1 MENQGAGLLP
11 EPGKPKVEN
20 VLMTAPPSGPFR
32 PIAARVL
39 QERYLR
45 RDPEGQVVETPE
57 ELFRR
62 VARGVA
68 AAEER
73 YGGVQAVTRQTEI
86 FYEALAS
93 LKFLPNT
100 PTLMNAGVPRGQ
112 LAACFVIPIHDD
124 MRSILEGVRDMAL
137 IHQTGGG
144 TGFSF
149 THLRPRG
156 DQVRSTGRVASGPV
170 GFMRIFDTTTEVVK
184 QGGRR
189 RGANMGIL
197 NVDHPDILEFIQAK
211 TKPGV
216 LDNFNLSVAV
226 TDAFME
232 QVAGDETY
240 PLINPR
246 TGQEVRR
253 LKAREVFDLIC
264 RAALETGDPG
274 LIFLDAI
281 ERANPTPEIG
291 KLEATNPCGEQPLLA
306 FESCNLGSINLS
318 LLVKGRDLD
327 WEELD
332 RLVDLGVTFL
342 DDVIDQS
349 HYPLPQITAIT
360 HANRKIGLGVM
371 GLADLFIKLGIAYDS
386 PEALDL
392 AEKLMARIQ
401 ERAVAQSEVLAR
413 RRGPFPNFYHS
424 RYHREGRPPRRHAT
438 VTTVAPTGTI
448 SIIAATSSGIE
459 PLFAVAYRRRALEG
473 EEFDEVHPLFLQKL
487 RKAGLTKEEWLPRV
501 LASGRVRPL
510 KGLPEDLRHLFP
522 TTFEVS
528 VEYQVKMQAAFQRH
542 VENAVS
548 KTINLAPEATR
559 QEVAEAY
566 LLAHRLG
573 LKGITVYRYGSRPG
587 QVLSLPPQSQALTLS
602 HEFTEECR
610 LCSV

>member
-1 MENQGAGLLP
+1 M
-11 EPGKPKVEN
+11 PGT
-20 VLMTAPPSGPFR
+20 LQPFR
-32 PIAARVL
+32 PIALRVL

-45 RDPEGQVVETPE
+45 RDPEGQLIETPE

-73 YGGVQAVTRQTEI
+73 YGGPQAAAHQAEVFHEI
-86 FYEALAS
+86 LAS

-112 LAACFVIPIHDD
+112 LAACFVIPVHDD
-124 MRSILEGVRDMAL
+124 MRSILEAVRDMAL

-170 GFMRIFDTTTEVVK
+170 GFMRIFDTTTDVVK

-197 NVDHPDILEFIQAK
+197 NVDHPDILEFICAK
-211 TKPGV
+211 AEQGI
-216 LDNFNLSVAV
+216 LANFNLSVAV
-226 TDAFME
+226 TDTFME
-232 QVAGDETY
+232 QVAQDATY
-240 PLINPR
+240 SLNNPR

-253 LKAREVFDLIC
+253 LRARDVFDLIC
-264 RAALETGDPG
+264 RYAARTGDPG

-306 FESCNLGSINLS
+306 YESCNLGSINLAR
-318 LLVKGRDLD
+318 LVRGSGLD
-327 WEELD
+327 WQELD
-332 RLVDLGVTFL
+332 RLVALGVTFL

-349 HYPLPQITAIT
+349 EYPLPQITAIT

-371 GLADLFIKLGIAYDS
+371 GLADMFIKLGLPYDS
-386 PEALDL
+386 QEALDL
-392 AEKLMARIQ
+392 GAKIMARIQ
-401 ERAVAQSEVLAR
+401 DRAVAQSEVLAR
-413 RRGPFPNFYHS
+413 QRGPFPNYYHS
-424 RYHREGRPPRRHAT
+424 SYYHEGKPPRRHAT
-438 VTTVAPTGTI
+438 VTTIAPTGTI
-448 SIIAATSSGIE
+448 SIIAGCSSGIE
-459 PLFAVAYRRRALEG
+459 PLFALAYRRRALEG
-473 EEFDEVHPLFLQKL
+473 EEFDEVHPLFLESL
-487 RKAGLTKEEWLPRV
+487 RNHSLREEEWTPKV
-501 LASGRVRPL
+501 LAKGRVRSL
-510 KGLPEDLRHLFP
+510 QELPEAIRRLFP

-528 VEYQVKMQAAFQRH
+528 VAYQVQMQAAFQQH

-548 KTINLAPEATR
+548 KTINLAPTAT
-559 QEVAEAY
+559 EKDVAEAY
-566 LLAHRLG
+566 RLAYKLG
-573 LKGITVYRYGSRPG
+573 LKGITVYRYGSRAG
-587 QVLSLPPQSQALTLS
+587 QVLSLPPEAEALTLS
-602 HEFTEECR
+602 QEFAEECR

>member
-1 MENQGAGLLP
+1 MAMSVT
-11 EPGKPKVEN
+11 EPPQ
-20 VLMTAPPSGPFR
+20 FR

-39 QERYLR
+39 NERYLR
-45 RDPEGQVVETPE
+45 RDPEGHVVESPD

-62 VARGVA
+62 VAQGVA

-73 YGGVQAVTRQTEI
+73 YGGPKAAARQFEA
-86 FYEALAS
+86 FYEAMAARQ
-93 LKFLPNT
+93 FLPNT
-100 PTLMNAGVPRGQ
+100 PTLTNAGLSQGQ

-144 TGFSF
+144 TGFNFS
-149 THLRPRG
+149 HLRPRG

-170 GFMRIFDTTTEVVK
+170 GFMRIYDTTTEVVK

-197 NVDHPDILEFIQAK
+197 RVDHPDILEFITVKAD
-211 TKPGV
+211 PGM
-216 LDNFNLSVAV
+216 LTNFNLSVAV
-226 TDAFME
+226 TDDFM
-232 QVAGDETY
+232 ARMAADDTY

-246 TGQEVRR
+246 TGLEVRR
-253 LKAREVFDLIC
+253 LKTREVFDLIC
-264 RAALETGDPG
+264 NAALTTGDPG
-274 LIFLDAI
+274 LIFLDAM

-291 KLEATNPCGEQPLLA
+291 VIEATNPCGEQPLLA
-306 FESCNLGSINLS
+306 FEACNLGSINLAA
-318 LLVKGRDLD
+318 LVRGRELD
-327 WEELD
+327 WAALD
-332 RLVDLGVTFL
+332 RLVALGVTFL

-371 GLADLFIKLGIAYDS
+371 GLADLFIKLGLAYDS
-386 PEALDL
+386 PEALEL
-392 AEKLMARIQ
+392 GETIMARIQ
-401 ERAVAQSEVLAR
+401 DRAVAQSQVLAR
-413 RRGPFPNFYHS
+413 QRGPFPNFYHS
-424 RYHREGRPPRRHAT
+424 RWHQEGQAPRRNAT

-448 SIIAATSSGIE
+448 SIIAGASSGIE

-473 EEFDEVHPLFLQKL
+473 EEFEEVHPLFLAKL
-487 RKAGLTKEEWLPRV
+487 RQAGLAEAEWVPKV
-501 LASGRVRPL
+501 LASGRVRL
-510 KGLPEDLRHLFP
+510 LEALPEELRRLFP

-528 VEYQVKMQAAFQRH
+528 VAYQVKMQAAFQRH

-559 QEVAEAY
+559 EDVAAAFR
-566 LLAHRLG
+566 LAFELG
-573 LKGITVYRYGSRPG
+573 LKGITVYRYGSKAG
-587 QVLSLPPQSQALTLS
+587 QVLSLPAGAGGLTLA
-602 HEFTEECR
+602 HEFAEECR